1 MALDRGKLANV
12 DRRLLAELDRSE
24 DWQLVKV
31 PASSTTWST
40 WKRYCDVVGLSMGRA
55 IAALIDLELASVV
68 DEDVDAAG
76 AVIKERTRM
85 LDQRARELDE
95 REDKLR
101 RREDRFGRRR
111 RPTRAELERMADQIE
126 PADPDW
132 TDPSPVENPLD
143 PVIFKDVGRNEQC
156 PCGSGLKFK
165 NCHWDWYRHQH
176 R

>member
-31 PASSTTWST
+31 PVSPTTWST

-68 DEDVDAAG
+68 DEDVKAA
-76 AVIKERTRM
+76 AAIIAERNRM

-95 REDKLR
+95 REHRLR
-101 RREDRFGRRR
+101 RREERFGRRR
-111 RPTRAELERMADQIE
+111 RPTKTELERMADQIE
-126 PADPDW
+126 PADPGFFE
-132 TDPSPVENPLD
+132 PSPGVLTLD
-143 PVIFKDVGRNEQC
+143 PTMFKNVGRNEQC
-156 PCGSGLKFK
+156 PCDSGFKFK
-165 NCHWDWYRHQH
+165 NCHWDWYRHQG
-176 R
+176 